1 MIELKSISKSFNGR
15 VILNNVSTTF
25 EKGHINLVIGG
36 SGSGK
41 TVMMK
46 CMVGLV
52 DVDGGELWYD
62 GKIFS
67 GLDKKNA
74 NPSVRKLEWFF
85 RVEPYLIL

>member
-1 MIELKSISKSFNGR
+1 MYRPHLKK
-15 VILNNVSTTF
+15 VILTWSL
-25 EKGHINLVIGG
+25 EEAEAE
-36 SGSGK
+36 K